1 MTFRTLFAAGT
12 LLAGFPSL
20 AGATCQA
27 PEIGTGPTAG
37 MVWIPGGSFTMGEDD
52 ERPEERPAH
61 RVTVKGFW
69 IDRHEVTNAQF
80 RAFIEATGY
89 VTLAERGLDPA
100 EHPGLPP
107 ELLQPGGMVFAEP
120 KEVANRADVT
130 QWWRYVPGASWK
142 APLGPGSSI
151 EGKDHHPV
159 VQVAVEDARA
169 YAAWLGRSL
178 PTEAQW
184 EYAARG
190 GLEGATYSWGDT
202 YYDPAEGWR
211 ANTWQ
216 GGFPLAD
223 GAEDGFHGPAP
234 VGCFPPNGYGLYDMT
249 GNVWEYTADWFVPG
263 HPDAERHDPP
273 GPPEALA
280 ASFGGPSGPMVV
292 IKGGSWL
299 CAPNFCARYRP
310 SARHPQELGLGTNHV
325 GFRTAWDGPPPG

>member
-12 LLAGFPSL
+12 LLAGVPSL
-20 AGATCQA
+20 ASAACQA

-37 MVWIPGGSFTMGEDD
+37 MVWIPGGGFTMGEDD

-80 RAFIEATGY
+80 RTFVEATGY
-89 VTLAERGLDPA
+89 VTRAERGLDPA
-100 EHPGLPP
+100 QHPGLPP

-120 KEVANRADVT
+120 KQVADRGDVT

-216 GGFPLAD
+216 GGFPVAD
-223 GAEDGFHGPAP
+223 GAEDGFHGTAP
-234 VGCFPPNGYGLYDMT
+234 VGCFPPNGYGLFDMT

-263 HPDAERHDPP
+263 HPEAEQRDPS

-299 CAPNFCARYRP
+299 CAPDFCARYRP

-325 GFRTAWDGPPPG
+325 GFRTVWNGPPPG